1 MPPEPAS
8 GVKLDIAVPTVKFF
22 AGMAAA
28 VAVGADATVKLTEF
42 VVGATT
48 LLASLTSKTT
58 LAVLYGPDGVPAT
71 WPVDAS
77 KVRPGGRMPELT

>member
-8 GVKLDIAVPTVKFF
+8 GVKLDIAVPTVKFCAVVF
-22 AGMAAA
+22 A

-48 LLASLTSKTT
+48 LFASLTSKTT

-77 KVRPGGRMPELT
+77 KVRPRGSVPDLT